1 MDKFTVSYLLIVS
14 LAFLGWSSF
23 KIRKAFGRKA
33 AIFWMISIIIWFVVI
48 VAIFYIFMKLLTIN
62 KI

>member
-1 MDKFTVSYLLIVS
+1 MDKFTVSYVLIVS

-23 KIRKAFGRKA
+23 KIRKAFGKKTAIFWAVAIIVYFVIIA
-33 AIFWMISIIIWFVVI
+33 AIFY
-48 VAIFYIFMKLLTIN
+48 AFMKLMTIN